1 MALCLTLCALLQFG
15 SGLSDESTIYL
26 IRHGEKV
33 SSDGCLS
40 KKGKERADHLV
51 KIFDGSK
58 FSTPNALFAYY
69 YDKKSECE
77 RCLETVCS
85 RKTYM
90 KYMNKFKSAQSV
102 HGQNAQTF
110 TNLFSTLNS

>member
-90 KYMNKFKSAQSV
+90 NNIKSAQNV
-102 HGQNAQTF
+102 HAQNTQIFA
-110 TNLFSTLNS
+110 NMLSTLIS